1 MRVRRSAIGS
11 VMLMFRSSPARLA
24 QARDVA
30 AHRGPAQLH
39 APEAELA
46 VVAAR
51 AARDRAAAAGA
62 ARARVAR
69 QLLQRLDRGHAVL
82 VRGLRVADLLLDLR
96 ALRGVLLHHLR
107 PALLALDHAGL
118 SHLSLPERKVES
130 LEQRAATLVV
140 ARRGRDRDVHAP
152 HLVDLVVRDL
162 GEDDL
167 FLDAEAVVALA
178 VERARVDA
186 AA

>member
-1 MRVRRSAIGS
+1 MRVSRSAIGS
-11 VMLMFRSSPARLA
+11 DMLMFCSSPARLA
-24 QARDVA
+24 QSRHVA
-30 AHRGPAQLH
+30 AHRRLAQLD
-39 APEAELA
+39 AAEAELA

-82 VRGLRVADLLLDLR
+82 LRGLRVADRFLDLR
-96 ALRGVLLHHLR
+96 ALGGVLLNRLGA
-107 PALLALDHAGL
+107 ALLALDHAGL
-118 SHLSLPERKVES
+118 SHLSPPERKVER
-130 LEQRAATLVV
+130 LEQRAAALVV

-162 GEDDL
+162 GVDDL

-178 VERARVDA
+178 VER
-186 AA
+186 